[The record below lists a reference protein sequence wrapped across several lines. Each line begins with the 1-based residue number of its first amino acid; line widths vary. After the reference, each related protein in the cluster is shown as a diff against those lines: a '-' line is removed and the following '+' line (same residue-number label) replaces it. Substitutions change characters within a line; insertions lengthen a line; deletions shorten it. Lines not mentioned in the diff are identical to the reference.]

1 MHRVFV
7 SYYHKDDQGYKDALV
22 KWAKENNVF
31 TDGSVD
37 TGDIP
42 DDWDDQKIRETI
54 RDEYLS
60 DTSVTILLV
69 GPNTRHRKHV
79 DWELYSSM
87 YDGKVNKKSGIVV
100 VMLPETGCNGC
111 HIPYANEKNQIY
123 PEISNW
129 VSVDSRSEYER
140 RYPDMPERIIDNLM
154 KDGVK
159 ITVTTWDKLTVG
171 NLRMMLD
178 NAYNNRLSQ
187 KYDLSRNMR
196 RKNGNC
202 EE

>member
-1 MHRVFV
+1 MHRVFI
-7 SYYHKDDQGYKDALV
+7 SYYHHDDQVYKNDLV
-22 KWAKENNVF
+22 KWAEEHEVF
-31 TDGSVD
+31 VDGSVD
-37 TGDIP
+37 IGDIP

-54 RDEYLS
+54 RDEYLK

-100 VMLPETGCNGC
+100 VMLPETKCNVC
-111 HIPYANEKNQIY
+111 HIPYANKKAQIY
-123 PEISNW
+123 PEITNW

-154 KDGVK
+154 KEGVK
-159 ITVTTWDKLTVG
+159 ISITSWNKLTPD
-171 NLRMMLD
+171 NLRLMLD
-178 NAYNNRLSQ
+178 NAYDNRKTQ
-187 KYDLSRNMR
+187 QYDLSREMR
-196 RKNGNC
+196 RKNGH
-202 EE
+202 

>member
-1 MHRVFV
+1 MHRVFI
-7 SYYHKDDQGYKDALV
+7 SYYHHDDQVYKNDLV
-22 KWAKENNVF
+22 KWAEEHEVF
-31 TDGSVD
+31 VDGSVD
-37 TGDIP
+37 IGDIP

-54 RDEYLS
+54 RDEYLK

-100 VMLPETGCNGC
+100 VMLPETKCNVC
-111 HIPYANEKNQIY
+111 HIPYANEKAQIY
-123 PEISNW
+123 PEITNW

-154 KDGVK
+154 KEGVK
-159 ITVTTWDKLTVG
+159 ISITSWDKLTPD
-171 NLRMMLD
+171 NLRMMLE
-178 NAYNNRLSQ
+178 NAYDNRMTQ
-187 KYDLSRNMR
+187 PYDLSRPMR
-196 RKNGNC
+196 RKNGN
-202 EE
+202 